1 MLAYANVCSRML
13 TYAHVCSRMLTYA
26 HVCSRMLTYA
36 DGWSSSGKVAISG
49 PRDVVLKL
57 KEKVKALIS
66 GLAAPPASADPLAYI
81 EPYIQGGVSQRSGP
95 VPKEAQVLL
104 VQKYLLY

>member
-1 MLAYANVCSRML
+1 M
-13 TYAHVCSRMLTYA
+13 
-26 HVCSRMLTYA
+26 
-36 DGWSSSGKVAISG
+36 VAISG
-49 PRDVVLKL
+49 PRDVVVKL

-81 EPYIQGGVSQRSGP
+81 EPYIQGGASQKRSGP

-104 VQKYLLY
+104 VQKYPKYLLY